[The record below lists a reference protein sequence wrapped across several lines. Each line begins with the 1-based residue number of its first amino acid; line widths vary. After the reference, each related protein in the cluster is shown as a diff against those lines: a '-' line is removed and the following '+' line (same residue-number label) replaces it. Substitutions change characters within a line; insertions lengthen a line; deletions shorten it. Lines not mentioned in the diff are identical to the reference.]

1 MYTHQ
6 QTQMQY
12 CKQAILNQNI
22 CNGNQLQKFHDQ
34 MTLKHSRV
42 QLARQIAQATRLLQE
57 APMLQE
63 KEARGNYR
71 RNKVRGDVTVTN
83 GKVQRQINKQK
94 IHQRHRQEKRNV
106 SGEHPKKTRL
116 EYYVKSKKQNSTT
129 DEKNCQNCQMCH
141 KKGNKKGKRH
151 QGAGQMQQQKRR
163 KSRGTG
169 QMQQKKFRRQIKNTD
184 KNTSNNRFVTDVALE
199 MKCPS
204 RRLVGCD
211 G

>member
-22 CNGNQLQKFHDQ
+22 CNGNQKFHDQ
-34 MTLKHSRV
+34 TTLKHSRV

-71 RNKVRGDVTVTN
+71 RNKVRGDVTN

-94 IHQRHRQEKRNV
+94 IHQRHRQENRSV
-106 SGEHPKKTRL
+106 SGEHPKKTHL
-116 EYYVKSKKQNSTT
+116 EYYMSKQKNKIQQQT
-129 DEKNCQNCQMCH
+129 NCQNCQMCH
-141 KKGNKKGKRH
+141 KQGNKKGKRH
-151 QGAGQMQQQKRR
+151 QGAGQMQQKRR

-169 QMQQKKFRRQIKNTD
+169 QMQQQKVQKTD
-184 KNTSNNRFVTDVALE
+184 QKYR
-199 MKCPS
+199 
-204 RRLVGCD
+204 
-211 G
+211 